1 VSQAES
7 GNDTFSIPQ
16 HAVQRP
22 YTADAALRA
31 APSLHHGHHHGG
43 AHRAEQ
49 GSSKSLQEQMER
61 EAEWAKQRQKEEHE
75 AHKAAKKA
83 FLQAETKEEKRRLGR
98 STTNEF
104 GLPRDVFRGTH
115 GDISAKI
122 GLKFLRAVSKN
133 PSIYEDVQAKKR
145 PSSSSSARSGGGGHH
160 RHRSGSYTH
169 HSAGVH
175 HRGIGGPPASSDW

>member
-1 VSQAES
+1 
-7 GNDTFSIPQ
+7 
-16 HAVQRP
+16 VQRP

-31 APSLHHGHHHGG
+31 APSLHHSQS
-43 AHRAEQ
+43 HRAEQ
-49 GSSKSLQEQMER
+49 SSSKLQQEQAER
-61 EAEWAKQRQKEEHE
+61 EAEWEKQRQKEEHE

-83 FLQAETKEEKRRLGR
+83 FLQAETKEERRRLGR

-104 GLPRDVFRGTH
+104 GLPRDVFRETH

-145 PSSSSSARSGGGGHH
+145 PSSSSGARGGAGGGGHH
-160 RHRSGSYTH
+160 HRGGHRAH
-169 HSAGVH
+169 HSAGG
-175 HRGIGGPPASSDW
+175 HRSSGGPPASSDW